1 MSSKVLDMKERVL
14 IIEIT
19 NLFDEV
25 TEKLSNTILILQ
37 WDMI

>member
-19 NLFDEV
+19 NLFDQV
-25 TEKLSNTILILQ
+25 TEKLSHTILILQ